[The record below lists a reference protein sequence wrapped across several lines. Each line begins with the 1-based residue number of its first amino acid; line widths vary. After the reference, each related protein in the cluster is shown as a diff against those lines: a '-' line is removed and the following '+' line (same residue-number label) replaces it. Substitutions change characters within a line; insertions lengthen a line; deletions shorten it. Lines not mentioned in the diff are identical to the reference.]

1 MDVLVQ
7 KCYNLASRFNIL
19 TSSAIDPN
27 SYSDEYSIDE
37 LESVDLSSATTKGLA
52 LSQIRFVKTKVLDAN
67 EALGVAGNAVY
78 AAARSLVD
86 IKRDVKKK
94 NWTALTESGVLNMS
108 GRNARDLATAYETW
122 LSNTDIP
129 QDALSQVSAR
139 TLAKIGKADAG
150 QRVKAIDAIKEG
162 KGFSESDL
170 NKMLKKAPVKTS
182 MEDLMSKAEV
192 VVSKKTDAQKVEGFS
207 ALVMENIKLKQKVKD
222 LESQLAE
229 YRKAVK

>member
-1 MDVLVQ
+1 M
-7 KCYNLASRFNIL
+7 

-37 LESVDLSSATTKGLA
+37 LESVSLSGATTKGLA
-52 LSQIRFVKTKVLDAN
+52 LSQIRFIKTKVLDAN

-129 QDALSQVSAR
+129 QNALSQVSAR
-139 TLAKIGKADAG
+139 TLAKIGKADAK
-150 QRVKAIDAIKEG
+150 QRIKAISAIKEG
-162 KGFSESDL
+162 KGFSEGDL
-170 NKMLKKAPVKTS
+170 NKMLRKSKSKKS
-182 MEDLMSKAEV
+182 IDDLLAQAELAAR
-192 VVSKKTDAQKVEGFS
+192 KKTDKEKVEGFIS
-207 ALVMENIKLKQKVKD
+207 LVIENIKLRKKIKD
-222 LESQLAE
+222 LESKINGL
-229 YRKAVK
+229 RKAIK

>member
-1 MDVLVQ
+1 M
-7 KCYNLASRFNIL
+7 
-19 TSSAIDPN
+19 TSSAIGPN

-37 LESVDLSSATTKGLA
+37 LESVDLSSAATKGLA
-52 LSQIRFVKTKVLDAN
+52 LSQIRFIKTKVLDAN
-67 EALGVAGNAVY
+67 EALGVAGNAIY

-150 QRVKAIDAIKEG
+150 QRIKAIDAIKEG
-162 KGFSESDL
+162 KGFSEGDL
-170 NKMLKKAPVKTS
+170 NKMLRKGPAKKS
-182 MEDLMSKAEV
+182 LDDLLAQAETV
-192 VVSKKTDAQKVEGFS
+192 ASKKTDSEKVQGFT

-222 LESQLAE
+222 LEAELA
-229 YRKAVK
+229 KAKAAAK

>member
-1 MDVLVQ
+1 
-7 KCYNLASRFNIL
+7 L

>member
-1 MDVLVQ
+1 M
-7 KCYNLASRFNIL
+7 

-37 LESVDLSSATTKGLA
+37 LESVDLSNATTKGLA

-139 TLAKIGKADAG
+139 TLAKIGKAEAG

-162 KGFSESDL
+162 KGFSEGDL
-170 NKMLKKAPVKTS
+170 NKMLKRAPVKKN
-182 MEDLMSKAEV
+182 MEELLVQAET
-192 VVSKKTDAQKVEGFS
+192 VVSKKTDSQKVEGFTG
-207 ALVMENIKLKQKVKD
+207 LVMENIKLKQKVKD

>member
-1 MDVLVQ
+1 MDTLVQ
-7 KCYNLASRFNIL
+7 KCYNFTNSFNIL
-19 TSSAIDPN
+19 TSSAIEPS
-27 SYSDEYSIDE
+27 SYSDEYSIDD
-37 LESVDLSSATTKGLA
+37 LESVDLNKATTKGLA
-52 LSQIRFVKTKVLDAN
+52 LSQIRFIKTKVLDAN

-78 AAARSLVD
+78 AASRSLVD

-162 KGFSESDL
+162 KGFSEGDL
-170 NKMLKKAPVKTS
+170 NKMLKRAPVKKN
-182 MEDLMSKAEV
+182 MEEILTQAETV
-192 VVSKKTDAQKVEGFS
+192 ASKKTDSQKVEGFTG
-207 ALVMENIKLKQKVKD
+207 LVMENIKLKQKVKD

-229 YRKAVK
+229 YRKAIK

>member
-1 MDVLVQ
+1 MLVQ
-7 KCYNLASRFNIL
+7 KCYNFTICFNIL
-19 TSSAIDPN
+19 TSSAIETS

-37 LESVDLSSATTKGLA
+37 LESVDLNKATTKGLA
-52 LSQIRFVKTKVLDAN
+52 LSQIRFIKTKVLDAN
-67 EALGVAGNAVY
+67 EALGVAGSAVY
-78 AAARSLVD
+78 AASRSLVD

-162 KGFSESDL
+162 KGFSEGDL
-170 NKMLKKAPVKTS
+170 NKMLKRAPVK
-182 MEDLMSKAEV
+182 KN
-192 VVSKKTDAQKVEGFS
+192 VEE
-207 ALVMENIKLKQKVKD
+207 LLKQ
-222 LESQLAE
+222 AE
-229 YRKAVK
+229 KAVK

>member
-1 MDVLVQ
+1 M
-7 KCYNLASRFNIL
+7 
-19 TSSAIDPN
+19 TSSAIEPS
-27 SYSDEYSIDE
+27 SYTDEYSIDE
-37 LESVDLSSATTKGLA
+37 LESVDLNKATTKGLA
-52 LSQIRFVKTKVLDAN
+52 LSQIRFIKTKVLDAN

-162 KGFSESDL
+162 KGFSEGDL
-170 NKMLKKAPVKTS
+170 NKMLRKAPAKKS
-182 MEDLMSKAEV
+182 LDDLLAQAEV
-192 VVSKKTDAQKVEGFS
+192 VTRKKTDPQKLESYTG
-207 ALVMENIKLKQKVKD
+207 LVMENIKLKQKVKD
-222 LESQLAE
+222 LEAELA
-229 YRKAVK
+229 KAKAAA

>member
-1 MDVLVQ
+1 M
-7 KCYNLASRFNIL
+7 
-19 TSSAIDPN
+19 TSSAIDPG
-27 SYSDEYSIDE
+27 SYSDEYSTEE
-37 LESVDLSSATTKGLA
+37 LESIDLSNATTKGLA

-162 KGFSESDL
+162 KGFSEGDL
-170 NKMLKKAPVKTS
+170 NKMLRKAPVKKS
-182 MEDLMSKAEV
+182 MEDLLAQAETV
-192 VVSKKTDAQKVEGFS
+192 ISKKTDSEKVQGFTS
-207 ALVMENIKLKQKVKD
+207 LVMENIKLKQKVKD

>member
-1 MDVLVQ
+1 MDGLVQ
-7 KCYNLASRFNIL
+7 KCYNLASRSNIL
-19 TSSAIDPN
+19 ASSGIEPS
-27 SYSDEYSIDE
+27 SYTDEYSIEE
-37 LESVDLSSATTKGLA
+37 LESVDLSKATTKGLA
-52 LSQIRFVKTKVLDAN
+52 LSQIRFIKTKVLDAN

-150 QRVKAIDAIKEG
+150 QRVKAIDAIKKG
-162 KGFSESDL
+162 KGFSEGDL
-170 NKMLKKAPVKTS
+170 NKMLRKAPAKKS
-182 MEDLMSKAEV
+182 MDDLLAQAETV
-192 VVSKKTDAQKVEGFS
+192 ANKKTDSEKVKGFTS
-207 ALVMENIKLKQKVKD
+207 LIMENIKLKQKVKD
-222 LESQLAE
+222 LEAELA
-229 YRKAVK
+229 KVKGAV

>member
-1 MDVLVQ
+1 M
-7 KCYNLASRFNIL
+7 
-19 TSSAIDPN
+19 TSSAVDPN

-37 LESVDLSSATTKGLA
+37 LESVDLSNATTKGLA

-150 QRVKAIDAIKEG
+150 QRVRAIDAIKEG
-162 KGFSESDL
+162 KGFSEGDL
-170 NKMLKKAPVKTS
+170 NKMLKKAPVKKN
-182 MEDLMSKAEV
+182 MEELLVQAETV
-192 VVSKKTDAQKVEGFS
+192 ASKKTDSQKVEGFTG
-207 ALVMENIKLKQKVKD
+207 LVMENIKLKQKVKD

>member
-1 MDVLVQ
+1 M
-7 KCYNLASRFNIL
+7 A
-19 TSSAIDPN
+19 SSAIDPS
-27 SYSDEYSIDE
+27 SYSGEYSIDE
-37 LESVDLSSATTKGLA
+37 LESVDLNNATTKGLA

-162 KGFSESDL
+162 KGFSEGDL
-170 NKMLKKAPVKTS
+170 NKMLRKVPVKKS
-182 MEDLMSKAEV
+182 MEDLLAQAET
-192 VVSKKTDAQKVEGFS
+192 VVSKKTDSEKVQGFTS
-207 ALVMENIKLKQKVKD
+207 LVMENIKLKQKVKD
-222 LESQLAE
+222 LESQLSE

>member
-1 MDVLVQ
+1 M
-7 KCYNLASRFNIL
+7 

-27 SYSDEYSIDE
+27 SYSDDYSIDE
-37 LESVDLSSATTKGLA
+37 LESVDLNDATTKGLA

-150 QRVKAIDAIKEG
+150 QRVKAIDTIKEG
-162 KGFSESDL
+162 KGFSENDL
-170 NKMLKKAPVKTS
+170 NKMLRKAPAKKS
-182 MEDLMSKAEV
+182 MEDLLAQAETV
-192 VVSKKTDAQKVEGFS
+192 ASKKTESEKVQGFTS
-207 ALVMENIKLKQKVKD
+207 LLIENIKLKKKVKD

>member
-1 MDVLVQ
+1 M
-7 KCYNLASRFNIL
+7 
-19 TSSAIDPN
+19 TSSAIDPH
-27 SYSDEYSIDE
+27 SYSDDYSIDE
-37 LESVDLSSATTKGLA
+37 LESVDLSNATTKGLA

-162 KGFSESDL
+162 KGFSEGDL
-170 NKMLKKAPVKTS
+170 NKMLRKAPVKKS
-182 MEDLMSKAEV
+182 MEDLLAQAETV
-192 VVSKKTDAQKVEGFS
+192 ASKKTDSEKVQGFTS
-207 ALVMENIKLKQKVKD
+207 LVMENIKLKQKVKD

>member
-7 KCYNLASRFNIL
+7 KCYNLASRSNTL
-19 TSSAIDPN
+19 ASSAIEPD
-27 SYSDEYSIDE
+27 SYADEYSIDE
-37 LESVDLSSATTKGLA
+37 IESVDLNKATTKGLA
-52 LSQIRFVKTKVLDAN
+52 LSQVRFIKTKVLDAN

-86 IKRDVKKK
+86 IKKDVKKK

-150 QRVKAIDAIKEG
+150 QRVKAIDAIKKG
-162 KGFSESDL
+162 KGFSEGDL
-170 NKMLKKAPVKTS
+170 NKMLKKAPAKKS
-182 MEDLMSKAEV
+182 LDDLLAQAEKIA
-192 VVSKKTDAQKVEGFS
+192 SKKTNSEKVQGFT
-207 ALVMENIKLKQKVKD
+207 ALVMENIKLKQKIKD
-222 LESQLAE
+222 LETELA
-229 YRKAVK
+229 KAKAPV